1 MSTAWNRQRT
11 YATLIGLGICIL
23 LFRTIVMMADGSLAT
38 FVPWA
43 SALLVLESLLNT
55 GTLLGSIW
63 WWIAGAET
71 RGSLPLRFAAAAV
84 IVHAV
89 RVLIYVLGDVA
100 HGPTSTSTPPTEPSK
115 WSTQPG
121 SPSPPRWPR
130 SASSPCSSSGGFAAV
145 RAPEQRLRP

>member
-11 YATLIGLGICIL
+11 YATLVGLGICIL

-89 RVLIYVLGDVA
+89 RVLIYVLGDV
-100 HGPTSTSTPPTEPSK
+100 GPWPHFDVRPAYRATQVVDPTWVIFASTMAALSLVALLII
-115 WSTQPG
+115 W
-121 SPSPPRWPR
+121 RVRRRMR
-130 SASSPCSSSGGFAAV
+130 S
-145 RAPEQRLRP
+145 